1 MNNKGQALV
10 LFILIL
16 PLLLIVLGMVVDLGM
31 IGISKKK
38 VDTVVQNILFHSF
51 ENREE
56 KTDEDLMSEMD
67 RLITINLGSVNRK
80 IEIGEHIYI
89 TVEKKMEP
97 LFPSLLKQKYLNYK
111 VTYEALLDNDKIQ
124 IVRRW

>member
-67 RLITINLGSVNRK
+67 RLITINLGAVNRK

-124 IVRRW
+124 IVRR

>member
-67 RLITINLGSVNRK
+67 RLITINLGTVNRK

-124 IVRRW
+124 IVRR

>member
-67 RLITINLGSVNRK
+67 RLITINLGSVKRK

-124 IVRRW
+124 IVRR

>member
-56 KTDEDLMSEMD
+56 KTDEDLMSEID
-67 RLITINLGSVNRK
+67 RLITINLGSVKRK

-111 VTYEALLDNDKIQ
+111 VTYEALLDNEKIQ
-124 IVRRW
+124 IVRR

>member
-51 ENREE
+51 EIREE

-97 LFPSLLKQKYLNYK
+97 LFPSLLKPKYLNYK

-124 IVRRW
+124 IVRR

>member
-56 KTDEDLMSEMD
+56 KTDEDTDLTDE
-67 RLITINLGSVNRK
+67 
-80 IEIGEHIYI
+80 E
-89 TVEKKMEP
+89 
-97 LFPSLLKQKYLNYK
+97 
-111 VTYEALLDNDKIQ
+111 
-124 IVRRW
+124 

>member
-67 RLITINLGSVNRK
+67 RLITINLGAVNRK